1 MNNILEIV
9 DKISAAI
16 IPYQSLL
23 FALLLFL
30 FSNKNNRSKRILGYY
45 MILNLLM
52 YAYMFFYYSGFY
64 DVILIPYYFI
74 IPIVLLIQPFFFF
87 YIKSLTKPD
96 FKCTYKQFFH
106 FLPSL
111 VFFIMNLSLYSF
123 LSYEDKI
130 ALMSFSV
137 NSDNQILQF
146 FLQMHINGYHLILSL
161 QAIIY
166 ISFVI
171 IAIYKYK
178 KQMPSNFSNFEDV
191 NLNWLIVLLVFYLAI
206 STIQESLGYIDNLF
220 YDPEARIWFN
230 LFMIFTLAFIG
241 ISGLRQKEI
250 FITAEADTK
259 EPEAVKYE
267 KSSLKDDVKTE
278 LITKLKKYL
287 DEEKPYLNNDLKLDD
302 IANKLE
308 TNRQYLSQIIN
319 ETYKQN
325 FFTLINNYRINEAKK
340 MFFNHKHKQLSIMGV
355 ANSVGFNSKSTF
367 NTLFKKFT
375 GKTPSQFISENNL

>member
-1 MNNILEIV
+1 MSDIIEIV

-16 IPYQSLL
+16 IPYQALL
-23 FALLLFL
+23 FALILFL
-30 FSNKNNRSKRILGYY
+30 VSNKKNRSKRILGYY
-45 MILNLLM
+45 MILNVLM
-52 YAYMFFYYSGFY
+52 YSYMFFYYSGFY
-64 DVILIPYYFI
+64 DVILISYYFI

-96 FKCTYKQFFH
+96 FKCTYKQLFH

-111 VFFIMNLSLYSF
+111 IFLIMNLSLYSF
-123 LSYEDKI
+123 LSYDDKI
-130 ALMSFSV
+130 NLMSFSV

-146 FLQMHINGYHLILSL
+146 FLQMHLKGYHLILSI

-178 KQMPSNFSNFEDV
+178 KQMPANFSNFKDV
-191 NLNWLIVLLVFYLAI
+191 NLNWLIILLVFYLAI
-206 STIQESLGYIDNLF
+206 STLQESLGYIDNLF
-220 YDPEARIWFN
+220 YDSEARIWFN
-230 LFMIFTLAFIG
+230 LFMIFTLAYIG

-250 FITAEADTK
+250 FITAEANIK
-259 EPEAVKYE
+259 EPQTVKYE
-267 KSSLKDDVKTE
+267 KSSLKDDVKNE

-302 IANKLE
+302 IANKLK

-340 MFFNHKHKQLSIMGV
+340 LFFNQKHKQLSIMGV